1 MYSVKVTKECG
12 CFRKSD
18 YKNNQQFNSKDDALI
33 TALNMAKDMNQN
45 FCQKHKFEV
54 KEDGDS
60 ILILVEDNKKSC
72 CGGGHC

>member
-33 TALNMAKDMNQN
+33 TVLNMAKDMIQN
-45 FCQKHKFEV
+45 FGPKGLNLRV
-54 KEDGDS
+54 KEGWETS
-60 ILILVEDNKKSC
+60 NLNFR
-72 CGGGHC
+72 